1 MRKGLTLIELI
12 LSMVIIAIVFSI
24 VPKIIFA
31 SNKSMEL
38 SMKEDALFNAYSL
51 MGSVLKLNWDENTS
65 KNGNI
70 LDTSVNTC
78 DDYRIGGFKG
88 SRNCIDD
95 DNASSKI
102 GQDTGND
109 DYNDVDDY
117 DGNTTEVNN
126 WKGNL
131 YDINITV
138 NYVDNNYNSHSKT
151 TTQELKEINTTVFPG
166 SDNKKMANF
175 KASFFY
181 HSANLGHIQI
191 KKEQW
196 K

>member
-1 MRKGLTLIELI
+1 MTLIELI

-38 SMKEDALFNAYSL
+38 SVKEDALYNAYSL
-51 MGSVLKLNWDENTS
+51 MGSVIKLNWDENTS

-70 LDTSVNTC
+70 VDTSVNTC
-78 DDYRIGGFKG
+78 NDRRIGGFVG

-95 DNASSKI
+95 DNTSSKI
-102 GQDTGND
+102 GQDDINKSDYD
-109 DYNDVDDY
+109 DIDDY

-126 WKGNL
+126 WKGNI

-138 NYVDNNYNSHSKT
+138 NYVDENYTKHSKT
-151 TTQELKEINTTVFPG
+151 TSQELKEINTTVFPG
-166 SDNKKMANF
+166 SDNKKMKGF

-191 KKEQW
+191 KHREWVQ
-196 K
+196 